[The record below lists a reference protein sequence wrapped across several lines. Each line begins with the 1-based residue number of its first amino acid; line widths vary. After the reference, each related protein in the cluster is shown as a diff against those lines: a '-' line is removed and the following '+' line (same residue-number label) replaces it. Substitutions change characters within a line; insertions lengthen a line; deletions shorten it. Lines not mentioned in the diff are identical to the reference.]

1 MSTGTDTDERTAL
14 HGGRL
19 VAKRLKAHG
28 VTKLFTLS
36 GGHLFSIY
44 DGCREEGV
52 EIVDVRHEQSA
63 GFAAEGWAKAT
74 REPGVCALTA
84 GPGVTNGMSAF
95 ASAQMNGS
103 PLLALGGRAP
113 AQRWGMGSLQ
123 EIDHVPFVAPVTK
136 LARTAEATEAI
147 PSLVDAALAAALTP
161 PSGPTFI
168 DFPMDQVFM
177 ESDVD
182 ADAPASV
189 PDPAGMPAPDGDA
202 LDRAA
207 ELLRSASRPVVMAGT
222 GLYWAH
228 GEHSLRA
235 LCDELSVPVFLNGL
249 ARGCVAADHPMFF
262 SRARGAGLKGADVA
276 LVVGVPMDFRLGF
289 GGSFG
294 DETQIV
300 VIDSARPDR
309 RPPREVAAELY
320 GGVAA
325 TLDAL
330 RAAAAGGSAER
341 ASWLSSLR
349 ETENEKRAG
358 EQDDLADS
366 RAPLHPMRVYGELA
380 QVLDRNAIVIGD
392 GGDFVSFAGRMIDTY
407 EPGCWMDPGPY
418 GCLGAG
424 PGAALAAKLAHPD
437 RQVCLLLGDGA
448 FGFAGME
455 FDTYVR
461 HGVPVVGVMGNNG
474 IWGLEKHPMEF
485 LYGYSVAAE
494 LQPGCRYDEVVRA
507 LGGHGELV
515 TTPDELRPA
524 LERAFSSGKPAL
536 VNVLTDPEVVYPRRA
551 NLA

>member
-1 MSTGTDTDERTAL
+1 
-14 HGGRL
+14 
-19 VAKRLKAHG
+19 
-28 VTKLFTLS
+28 
-36 GGHLFSIY
+36 
-44 DGCREEGV
+44 
-52 EIVDVRHEQSA
+52 
-63 GFAAEGWAKAT
+63 
-74 REPGVCALTA
+74 
-84 GPGVTNGMSAF
+84 
-95 ASAQMNGS
+95 
-103 PLLALGGRAP
+103 
-113 AQRWGMGSLQ
+113 
-123 EIDHVPFVAPVTK
+123 
-136 LARTAEATEAI
+136 
-147 PSLVDAALAAALTP
+147 
-161 PSGPTFI
+161 
-168 DFPMDQVFM
+168 
-177 ESDVD
+177 
-182 ADAPASV
+182 
-189 PDPAGMPAPDGDA
+189 
-202 LDRAA
+202 
-207 ELLRSASRPVVMAGT
+207 
-222 GLYWAH
+222 
-228 GEHSLRA
+228 LRA
-235 LCDELSVPVFLNGL
+235 LCEELSVPVFLNGL
-249 ARGCVAADHPMFF
+249 ARGCIPADHPMFF
-262 SRARGAGLKGADVA
+262 SRARGSGLKGADVA

-309 RPPREVAAELY
+309 EPPREVAAELY

-325 TLDAL
+325 TLDSL
-330 RAAAAGGSAER
+330 RTAAGGGPAER
-341 ASWLSSLR
+341 AAWVSSLR
-349 ETENEKRAG
+349 DTENEKRAG
-358 EQDDLADS
+358 EQEDLADS

-474 IWGLEKHPMEF
+474 IWALEKHPMEF